1 MNTNQ
6 VISDEAFDK
15 WLSGEMP
22 TDKEAETPATPV
34 AVEQE
39 ASPVEKQEVV
49 VDDAKFDQWL
59 SGDLEEEYSQPLDEQ
74 YAQDKQRMENEIKRR
89 LEEIPFSIG
98 FGDFTY
104 TADDTKWSDII
115 GTDAISALVG
125 FGYGMVDTIRGIKQL
140 LNMDVEEEKQ
150 NEAAMRTLL
159 GSDEYGT
166 EAFAG
171 MIGGAILDP
180 AGIAMGGPLGIA
192 ATKIQKI
199 ENLSNIAKYSLAGG
213 VIGGVQTGTG
223 YIDDESGITR
233 PMMIGL
239 GVVGGGAAGF
249 IGGKL
254 VDRAAAKELN
264 QQLDSIRFFEG
275 EVARKVES
283 GLNLNDAIVKIADDF
298 PLLKAEVDS
307 AVKATGVQPDF
318 VSAIRNAPIEK
329 EASRGLKPLDGISRG
344 LREFGNGV
352 DKALGIISTRIK
364 NINPRTAGKMRW
376 YDAAVSARPE
386 KYGKMRADFAALF
399 PTTTGRKGVKSDWV
413 FNDQEIIGLNRM
425 LNKGDFEGVRSFLKL
440 RRGDDAVKAFN
451 KSLKVNDELGEEL
464 VKYGL
469 LKKEELV
476 DNYWHISIPKENRA
490 EFMELMKVSQPDIS
504 KSWEERLAKLNESS
518 LRKNGHVLSEFQ
530 EGLAFQK
537 FVLGGA
543 DTDDIA
549 VHGFLKK
556 RKKMNWSPEMLRLQ
570 ASPIE
575 SMDSYIHGA
584 VQEIEKAK
592 FFTPDV
598 YASGY
603 KGNADGVF
611 DLGKVLDHYE
621 ANFMKG
627 MDVGQQKELKEILRL
642 RFGNAMVGAS
652 TATQTYKAMVNI
664 SLLANAVSAI
674 TQLGDIG
681 VAMYKNGVRN
691 TLSSALGVVNQR
703 LTGKTSRITIEDLG
717 LEQRF
722 QEWED
727 VSKAGLN
734 RMQDFFFKW
743 SGFSEVDRLGKEA
756 FVNSSAKKMVD
767 IVNNP
772 SGKAYKDWVKK
783 NQKFLG
789 ADMSNVLDSFKR
801 YAKSGDK
808 ADLGDDGLAY
818 LFSELANIQPISR
831 SEVPEFY
838 LRGDSGKLLFTLKT
852 FMLKQLDIIRNDGW
866 NMIKEGKLN
875 GDAKMMRE
883 GSANL
888 VRYLGIVGATNIA
901 ATHLKD
907 LVSGREDLDS
917 ILPEEVGAHLAVSAF
932 TELMLSNMKTFGLDP
947 FTLEKLTTEGGLA
960 EAAGE
965 IVLPPF
971 LPAANEAWKL
981 MVEGELTTA
990 EKKRLWG
997 YFPVIGRVINQRIYQ
1012 ESGSMFDPEKEQG
1025 SVFEPV
1031 QDQPSMFKDEGVQN
1045 FAEGGLVQD
1054 DNPLKTN
1061 EPPLTAAMEQAPAG
1075 PSTVMPAQAASQP
1088 LQEENVAEPTS
1099 APSNQPEE
1107 STEAMQARMTAPK
1120 EGKEGMTH
1128 EPPEEMGEKGK
1139 AVMDAFGDLPEEV
1152 FEWFKNDVA
1161 AVPQSFA
1168 DVATSF
1174 IPGYDLAKA
1183 VESGDP
1189 TSIMTEVAMEAVGP
1203 IGDAMKV
1210 MKKGITVSAE
1220 KAGKALSGKIKEW
1233 KDIIAKTND
1242 PQAAYDATRIYM
1254 DQHNKV
1260 LQYAVRMEDFKFS
1273 PPGYF
1278 SSKMSNVVSGG
1289 NWDEV
1294 FKLSPEFKDIRVE
1307 MGDLGGKY
1315 TGRYDPN
1322 RNLISIEKN
1331 LGPEERKVVLLH
1343 EFQHGVQKWHQL
1355 TGGTNTEMYDIL
1367 LDPVEAGQMK
1377 YWVGVRGR
1385 IEKDLKTAKNL
1396 KDALN
1401 EKRLEEEL
1409 SRLKDDMKP
1418 LELKAYRNY
1427 EAKKGESEAT
1437 WTERS
1442 FQQNVNF
1449 DAQKAIHPGTV
1460 VWPPDYEKNLLIN
1473 RLPDEAQKGMVKNKI
1488 WTDKPE

>member
-6 VISDEAFDK
+6 IISDEAFDK

-22 TDKEAETPATPV
+22 PDKKAKTPSTPV

-39 ASPVEKQEVV
+39 AAPVEKQEVV
-49 VDDAKFDQWL
+49 VDDAKFDKWL
-59 SGDLEEEYSQPLDEQ
+59 SGDLEEEYGQPLDEQ
-74 YAQDKQRMENEIKRR
+74 YAQNKRKMENEIKRR
-89 LEEIPFSIG
+89 LDEIPFSIG
-98 FGDFTY
+98 FGNFTY

-115 GTDAISALVG
+115 GTDAVSALVG
-125 FGYGMVDTIRGIKQL
+125 FGYGMVDTVRGIKQM

-159 GSDEYGT
+159 SSDEYGT

-171 MIGGAILDP
+171 MIGGAITDP
-180 AGIAMGGPLGIA
+180 AGIAMGGPLGMA
-192 ATKIQKI
+192 ATKIKKL

-213 VIGGVQTGTG
+213 VVGGVQTGTG

-264 QQLDSIRFFEG
+264 QQLESIRFFEG

-283 GLNLNDAIVKIADDF
+283 GLTLNEAVVKIADDF

-307 AVKATGVQPDF
+307 AIKATGVQPDF

-329 EASRGLKPLDGISRG
+329 EASRGMKPLDGISRG
-344 LREFGNGV
+344 IKDFGNGV
-352 DKALGIISTRIK
+352 DKVLGIISTRVK
-364 NINPRTAGKMRW
+364 NIDARTAGKLRW
-376 YDAAVSARPE
+376 YDAAVSSRPE
-386 KYGKMRADFAALF
+386 KYGKMREDFAAFF
-399 PTTTGRKGVKSDWV
+399 PTASGRKGVKTDWV
-413 FNDQEIIGLNRM
+413 FNDQEIIGMNRM

-440 RRGDDAVKAFN
+440 RRGDEAVKAFN
-451 KSLKVNDELGEEL
+451 KALKINEELGQEL
-464 VKYGL
+464 VKYGI

-476 DNYWHISIPKENRA
+476 DNYWHIAIPKENRE

-518 LRKNGHVLSEFQ
+518 LRKNGHVLTEFQ

-537 FVLGGA
+537 FILGGA
-543 DTDDIA
+543 DSDEIA

-556 RKKMNWSPEMLRLQ
+556 RKKFNWSPEMLRLQ

-592 FFTPDV
+592 FFGPDV

-627 MDVGQQKELKEILRL
+627 LDPDKQKELKEILRL

-652 TATQTYKAMVNI
+652 AATQTYKAMVNI
-664 SLLANAVSAI
+664 SLLANFVSAI

-681 VAMYKNGVRN
+681 VAMYKNGVKN
-691 TLSSALGVVNQR
+691 TLSSALEVVQARSRQGVKALGGLDAGPQ
-703 LTGKTSRITIEDLG
+703 KRITIEDLG

-727 VSKAGLN
+727 VSKNGLN
-734 RMQDFFFKW
+734 RMQDFFFRW

-789 ADMSNVLDSFKR
+789 GDMSNVLDAFKR
-801 YAKSGDK
+801 YAKSGNK
-808 ADLGDDGLAY
+808 EDLGDDGLAY

-838 LRGDSGKLLFTLKT
+838 LRGDAGKLLFTLKT

-866 NMIKEGKLN
+866 NMVKQGKQN
-875 GDAKMMRE
+875 GDTKMMRE
-883 GSANL
+883 GAANL
-888 VRYLGIVGATNIA
+888 VRYLGIVGSTNIA

-932 TELMLSNMKTFGLDP
+932 TELMLANMKTFGFDP
-947 FTLEKLTTEGGLA
+947 YTMEKLTSEGGLA
-960 EAAGE
+960 QAAGE

-981 MVEGELTTA
+981 MMEGELTPA
-990 EKKRLWG
+990 EKKRLLG
-997 YFPVIGRVINQRIYQ
+997 YFPVIGRVVNQRIYQ

-1025 SVFEPV
+1025 SLFAPE
-1031 QDQPSMFKDEGVQN
+1031 QDQPSMFKDESVQN
-1045 FAEGGLVQD
+1045 FAEGGIVKD
-1054 DNPLKTN
+1054 SPEDNPVLN
-1061 EPPLTAAMEQAPAG
+1061 NPPPLSQAATATEPVASPIM
-1075 PSTVMPAQAASQP
+1075 PSQTASQP
-1088 LQEENVAEPTS
+1088 LQEENVSAPTS
-1099 APSNQPEE
+1099 DQPEE
-1107 STEAMQARMTAPK
+1107 SVEAMQARMTAPE
-1120 EGKEGMTH
+1120 EGKQGMTH
-1128 EPPEEMGEKGK
+1128 EPPVEGGEASK
-1139 AVMDAFGDLPEEV
+1139 AVLDTFSGITKAAGDIWTNLDLVDKLALSTAPIPVLGDLLGL
-1152 FEWFKNDVA
+1152 
-1161 AVPQSFA
+1161 SA
-1168 DVATSF
+1168 DVKTYIEDPESNSWSNYGLTALGVLPF
-1174 IPGYDLAKA
+1174 IPNMSLGIKVIRNGKSQD
-1183 VESGDP
+1183 VES
-1189 TSIMTEVAMEAVGP
+1189 
-1203 IGDAMKV
+1203 
-1210 MKKGITVSAE
+1210 
-1220 KAGKALSGKIKEW
+1220 
-1233 KDIIAKTND
+1233 
-1242 PQAAYDATRIYM
+1242 
-1254 DQHNKV
+1254 
-1260 LQYAVRMEDFKFS
+1260 
-1273 PPGYF
+1273 
-1278 SSKMSNVVSGG
+1278 
-1289 NWDEV
+1289 
-1294 FKLSPEFKDIRVE
+1294 
-1307 MGDLGGKY
+1307 
-1315 TGRYDPN
+1315 
-1322 RNLISIEKN
+1322 LISQGISPFEGKEVEVWR
-1331 LGPEERKVVLLH
+1331 G
-1343 EFQHGVQKWHQL
+1343 
-1355 TGGTNTEMYDIL
+1355 
-1367 LDPVEAGQMK
+1367 VEAGTIDRARTNPRE
-1377 YWVGVRGR
+1377 VGEHATTNPGLAESFVAEYSDKGKTGGLYHRKVKLEKGLVINDAKHGNNSAFNVAEELLTHKDFRDKESQEFLIGFREDYKKKREQILDVVDKQALDEAEETKMLADYIENLDTTYSKKLRDALVEKGYDHVAYVNKHELINNRKDNDVSLILLKGEEWTEVGKTVGEDVVDFLDINKLRSLKTGQVYQDSNGIMFEIDKKGR
-1385 IEKDLKTAKNL
+1385 IVPIN
-1396 KDALN
+1396 
-1401 EKRLEEEL
+1401 
-1409 SRLKDDMKP
+1409 
-1418 LELKAYRNY
+1418 LEL
-1427 EAKKGESEAT
+1427 E
-1437 WTERS
+1437 
-1442 FQQNVNF
+1442 
-1449 DAQKAIHPGTV
+1449 
-1460 VWPPDYEKNLLIN
+1460 
-1473 RLPDEAQKGMVKNKI
+1473 
-1488 WTDKPE
+1488 